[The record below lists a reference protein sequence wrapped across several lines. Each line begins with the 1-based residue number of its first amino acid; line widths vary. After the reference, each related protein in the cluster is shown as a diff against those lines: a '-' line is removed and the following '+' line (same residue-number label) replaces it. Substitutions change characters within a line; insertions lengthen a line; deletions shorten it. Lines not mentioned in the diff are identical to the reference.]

1 MDTVSQ
7 REMVNFQL
15 KAGRL
20 VYVGLEDTNIKIIK
34 MNGCIIQGRGSGL
47 QKPDKETTRITQDTQ
62 RGKEGQT
69 HRQVQMQT

>member
-1 MDTVSQ
+1 
-7 REMVNFQL
+7 
-15 KAGRL
+15 
-20 VYVGLEDTNIKIIK
+20 